1 MEFIELSIKDLKE
14 TTKKL
19 YNKVNKNYKY
29 DLVIFVARGSYL
41 IGEKLAHLN
50 EVPLLEIKAT
60 RKGGK
65 LKKIVSPLLV
75 ILPSNLKIFLRK
87 KEIKSNYHKTN
98 SERQIEI
105 DEKIWNKY
113 KKCRKIL
120 LVDDSVDTGY
130 SIKFAKEKIEKYFK
144 DAELKIAVYNVFD
157 KSKEI
162 VDIDYT
168 LYKNTIIKGP
178 WSNDSKEHSKYL
190 SLYKKWREK

>member
-1 MEFIELSIKDLKE
+1 MEFIELSIEDLKE

-41 IGEKLAHLN
+41 IGEELAHLN

-105 DEKIWNKY
+105 DENK
-113 KKCRKIL
+113 
-120 LVDDSVDTGY
+120 
-130 SIKFAKEKIEKYFK
+130 KEKPYQNSGIEQG
-144 DAELKIAVYNVFD
+144 DTIVEINGNEVGNTEELINAV
-157 KSKEI
+157 
-162 VDIDYT
+162 
-168 LYKNTIIKGP
+168 
-178 WSNDSKEHSKYL
+178 NDSKRRVFNNKIC
-190 SLYKKWREK
+190 KKQ